1 MTSYPI
7 PLGVASQIIN
17 PRPAG
22 DLLISIV
29 MRNLQFPCQQLTSA
43 LNSVT
48 RRRTPTQTMIL
59 FRKQVKLIVYQVLLL
74 LRRFSIHLYLMKTPS
89 LMIPI
94 SITILIRPLLMTL
107 IVPRVALRPT
117 LPKAF
122 ALQKP
127 VVASTSHSGY
137 TWQSTPGANRSTGFI
152 KQRRT
157 VETGNDYFDEIH
169 NIAELPNY
177 MDALPCQPHDY
188 GWYSEPRISS
198 YLTVNWLDPPGLK
211 PKDIR
216 GRHMSVHVDSQA
228 VRKNPKGCIFRVT
241 YKCTGSCKRT
251 KDPNNTDVFSTV
263 YEELE
268 HQTKQAKERAL
279 SSLTKKFLA
288 IAENGTSPGVQAG
301 KRGRPRKSLC
311 NSLLVISISAEQA
324 QQGLFTARRQ
334 TEDAHPHGPKS
345 LLAISLFIRQVLHER
360 AATLGMTQLRLKNW
374 YEGSYQTSPY
384 GQWIRDRHPH
394 RGPSEHNYKTAVET
408 ALRKSRLDCDPLSA
422 IPILA
427 DSNPDAMIAF
437 VIPEEDEDEEMSTEN
452 DVSNTTGIEDS
463 VPQTASQSASLPR
476 YQCIIAPPHA
486 LDTAILYSLDHGA
499 FMDSSWRNKV
509 QSRCPATIV
518 STINEYHRM
527 VPIAFMVSRH
537 ADTETYQ
544 YMLEQIAIAVQ
555 DRASSLLEENA
566 NTHYQDRQ
574 RDRLLDKCGHIV
586 DFGFRPRYMMIDG
599 DDAERSAIQMV
610 FPTFPFACVN
620 FISYRLVV
628 RKRSFFGTNK
638 EGQNRCERF
647 LAAFRQVQRCPT
659 EADWDRYFERFRQ
672 EVLFIV
678 RNDAPTWA
686 SIERYLN
693 RTWFSLR
700 WRSHCIDYGIPSDLT
715 RDGGCSTNNFAE
727 AAFRTFDRIFL
738 SARVNKRLDRLL
750 IIIIHTYFPFYKYNP
765 PNHPRAHKKL
775 LNVLADGWR
784 IWQSNEIRRL
794 PGDRTNSRMAFE
806 FKFEGSDQ
814 STCGRRAMNGDQQGR
829 EVCSCDMWTQ
839 TGKRCPHLWA
849 MSIFLDF
856 GSVCDYEGRAV
867 NIAETCE
874 AEAHQYAVQSR
885 QRPFTFP
892 NGSEA
897 DANDTTMP
905 AEDDDELLPTSF
917 MDLASWDQDSASP
930 VSPSSRRSVLGKR
943 THPKDSPGERSKT
956 GAGRPAKMKP
966 LHQYRSKSTQHLSK
980 RAAKHNANQRLS
992 TSRPSGSIN
1001 TGADCYAL
1009 SLFHM
1014 LCRLDAFASLV
1025 RSLTVDSSMVQLLL
1039 DFLGDI
1045 SARRTERYPLLQQ
1058 CLIDNKLIEPH
1069 DSGQQDPVELLYR
1082 LFQFFDTRSS
1092 QVSLSSLF
1100 QYKTAAATVCSL
1112 CSAGGQLRNTRQSE
1126 TVLTV
1131 YPEQLRYQAVSF
1143 DVSDLIATAL
1153 RRENPIQSFCRSCC
1167 RSSHSITNDRFTS
1180 MGSMFAINIVW
1191 SIENFDNGPPQLKR
1205 LCKVGCTAL
1214 DGHYAAAIQEG
1225 GNWWMIDN
1233 DQVTPVRNL
1242 QAFFEKGRLPVL
1254 LVYTVTTGDD
1264 RSPPSML
1271 QPTQSRALAVEVSQ
1285 TAQTKLSEEE
1295 RYFMVME
1302 RYRNVRWSDPTVVE
1316 PLVSALST
1324 ETRLYSDHLE
1334 NFCAILKRDPPLPGI
1349 NKKNVDCGSGV
1360 KIRRETLYD
1369 RFAHPTAWWTS
1380 TICEIIG
1387 TIAKNM
1393 IETRDA
1399 DPPTTG
1405 LEVIESFCGT
1415 DGTWRTKRQCGV
1427 VYPDG
1432 SHHFFTMAVFGPDK
1446 LVVTYDGAGG
1456 LYGSGFIEK
1465 FRERLRSRLKWE
1477 LEAGIASEADCCGWL
1492 VSPNNPGMRDRIG
1505 WIAQEDTFSCG
1516 SLASAAM
1523 VLLCQGIKPSA
1534 EALLQVSG
1542 RAESRKITPSDR
1554 QCLDLRH
1561 SMLGLFLSWAGANVR
1576 SDSRDHWTKHDAVE
1590 CLIRQIMPYRER
1602 LDYA

>member
-17 PRPAG
+17 PRPRGRPAHQYCHEEPAVPLPTA
-22 DLLISIV
+22 DK
-29 MRNLQFPCQQLTSA
+29 RTQFCNTKEDAYSDYD
-43 LNSVT
+43 S
-48 RRRTPTQTMIL
+48 
-59 FRKQVKLIVYQVLLL
+59 
-74 LRRFSIHLYLMKTPS
+74 
-89 LMIPI
+89 
-94 SITILIRPLLMTL
+94 
-107 IVPRVALRPT
+107 
-117 LPKAF
+117 LPKASQ
-122 ALQKP
+122 ADCLSSPITASKILDSP
-127 VVASTSHSGY
+127 VSDEDAFSYDPDIYHYPHSPSPHDTDRPTRSPSTYPTESVRTPEASISLSMRASSVAEPHTASYDAAVNRRLLT
-137 TWQSTPGANRSTGFI
+137 QSETPQPSLLRPRTLATPGNPLPGANRSTGFI

-169 NIAELPNY
+169 NIAELPKY

-211 PKDIR
+211 PNDIR

-610 FPTFPFACVN
+610 FPDVPIRMCQFHLIQAC
-620 FISYRLVV
+620 RA
-628 RKRSFFGTNK
+628 KARSFFGTNK

-943 THPKDSPGERSKT
+943 
-956 GAGRPAKMKP
+956 
-966 LHQYRSKSTQHLSK
+966 
-980 RAAKHNANQRLS
+980 
-992 TSRPSGSIN
+992 SGFYN
-1001 TGADCYAL
+1001 L
-1009 SLFHM
+1009 SL
-1014 LCRLDAFASLV
+1014 LV
-1025 RSLTVDSSMVQLLL
+1025 PS
-1039 DFLGDI
+1039 
-1045 SARRTERYPLLQQ
+1045 PLM
-1058 CLIDNKLIEPH
+1058 I
-1069 DSGQQDPVELLYR
+1069 
-1082 LFQFFDTRSS
+1082 FRSS
-1092 QVSLSSLF
+1092 SQRFTGRAIEDRSGTASQNETSSPISIKKHTTSLQKSR
-1100 QYKTAAATVCSL
+1100 KTQCEPKVVD
-1112 CSAGGQLRNTRQSE
+1112 Q
-1126 TVLTV
+1126 
-1131 YPEQLRYQAVSF
+1131 QAV
-1143 DVSDLIATAL
+1143 
-1153 RRENPIQSFCRSCC
+1153 
-1167 RSSHSITNDRFTS
+1167 
-1180 MGSMFAINIVW
+1180 
-1191 SIENFDNGPPQLKR
+1191 
-1205 LCKVGCTAL
+1205 
-1214 DGHYAAAIQEG
+1214 
-1225 GNWWMIDN
+1225 
-1233 DQVTPVRNL
+1233 
-1242 QAFFEKGRLPVL
+1242 
-1254 LVYTVTTGDD
+1254 
-1264 RSPPSML
+1264 
-1271 QPTQSRALAVEVSQ
+1271 
-1285 TAQTKLSEEE
+1285 
-1295 RYFMVME
+1295 
-1302 RYRNVRWSDPTVVE
+1302 
-1316 PLVSALST
+1316 
-1324 ETRLYSDHLE
+1324 
-1334 NFCAILKRDPPLPGI
+1334 
-1349 NKKNVDCGSGV
+1349 
-1360 KIRRETLYD
+1360 
-1369 RFAHPTAWWTS
+1369 
-1380 TICEIIG
+1380 
-1387 TIAKNM
+1387 
-1393 IETRDA
+1393 
-1399 DPPTTG
+1399 
-1405 LEVIESFCGT
+1405 
-1415 DGTWRTKRQCGV
+1415 
-1427 VYPDG
+1427 
-1432 SHHFFTMAVFGPDK
+1432 
-1446 LVVTYDGAGG
+1446 
-1456 LYGSGFIEK
+1456 
-1465 FRERLRSRLKWE
+1465 
-1477 LEAGIASEADCCGWL
+1477 
-1492 VSPNNPGMRDRIG
+1492 RIY
-1505 WIAQEDTFSCG
+1505 Q
-1516 SLASAAM
+1516 
-1523 VLLCQGIKPSA
+1523 
-1534 EALLQVSG
+1534 
-1542 RAESRKITPSDR
+1542 
-1554 QCLDLRH
+1554 
-1561 SMLGLFLSWAGANVR
+1561 
-1576 SDSRDHWTKHDAVE
+1576 HWG
-1590 CLIRQIMPYRER
+1590 
-1602 LDYA
+1602 